1 MKVKKIL
8 IIFIVML
15 VIAIFAFFIIFNKN
29 TGKNLKIGNN
39 SSSQEIIDYFLNINS
54 YETEA
59 EIEVNSNKNTNKYII
74 KQTYKS
80 PNISSQEVIEP
91 KNIQGVKITR
101 NENTLTLENTE
112 LNLKDIIENYQYIS
126 NNDLDLECFIKD
138 YKENEKS
145 KFEEENEKIIMKT
158 YNSNQTKKKTLYIDK
173 IEKKPIKMEIKDN
186 NKNTSVYILYNK
198 VSINS

>member
-145 KFEEENEKIIMKT
+145 KLEEENEKIIMKT

>member
-112 LNLKDIIENYQYIS
+112 LNLKDIIENYQYVS